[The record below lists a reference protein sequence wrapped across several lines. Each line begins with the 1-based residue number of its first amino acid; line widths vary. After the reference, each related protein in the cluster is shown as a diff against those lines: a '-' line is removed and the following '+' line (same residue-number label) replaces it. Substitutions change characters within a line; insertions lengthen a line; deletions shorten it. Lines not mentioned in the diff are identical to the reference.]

1 MYTKLAEEDRIINAL
16 QNHITSLQT
25 EKVLLQ
31 SENQLESEKQKL

>member
-1 MYTKLAEEDRIINAL
+1 MYTKLAEEDRIIDAL
-16 QNHITSLQT
+16 QDHIKSLQT